1 MVLYEKAPRLGGS
14 LPLAALIK
22 GTQIEDFP
30 ALVDYFET
38 QLRKLGVR
46 VELGQE
52 FTPGMA
58 LTLKPETV
66 VVAIGG
72 QHATPTIPGIN
83 RANVLTGQALE
94 RKVTP
99 YLRLLGPGLLA
110 WITRFWLP
118 VGKRV
123 VVIGGL
129 LHGCQV
135 SAFLVK
141 RGRRVTIVEASDQ
154 LGEGIP
160 VAMKPRLLDWLAEK
174 GVVMLT
180 GAECQEITAEG
191 VIVRTRDGTM
201 RTVVADTVIT
211 ALPSLSN
218 PALSKALEGVVPEV
232 YAVGDCGES
241 RLILRAIADGSR
253 VGHGI

>member
-1 MVLYEKAPRLGGS
+1 M
-14 LPLAALIK
+14 
-22 GTQIEDFP
+22 
-30 ALVDYFET
+30 
-38 QLRKLGVR
+38 
-46 VELGQE
+46 
-52 FTPGMA
+52 
-58 LTLKPETV
+58 
-66 VVAIGG
+66 
-72 QHATPTIPGIN
+72 
-83 RANVLTGQALE
+83 E

-99 YLRLLGPGLLA
+99 YLRLLGPELLG

-180 GAECQEITAEG
+180 GAECQEITEEG

-201 RTVVADTVIT
+201 RTVIADTVIT
-211 ALPSLSN
+211 ALPTLSN

-241 RLILRAIADGSR
+241 RLILQAIADGSR
-253 VGHGI
+253 VGHAI